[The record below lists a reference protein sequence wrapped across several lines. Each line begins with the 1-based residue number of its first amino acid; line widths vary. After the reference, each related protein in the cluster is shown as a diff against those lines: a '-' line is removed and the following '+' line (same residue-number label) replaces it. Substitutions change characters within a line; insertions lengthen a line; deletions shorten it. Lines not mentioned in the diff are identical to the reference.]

1 MSLGGRLRDRLRYGG
16 HLVWLLSLSLLLTY
30 SSVRLQDP
38 LEQVRRFT
46 RSDEFD
52 FLTWTVDA
60 ATVKAEQSSLG
71 TTAYLPQAD
80 SHDLILEYVD
90 LVDAAEQAQA
100 RLAEIYADPTLADP
114 SAVTAPVASALT
126 ETRELLAQLQPTV
139 EAILQE
145 QVAVVL
151 ADLDLGVGGA
161 VFPPVSFHFS
171 SLPDAL
177 IISPRTVVRQDANIQ
192 LEPGSPLEEQIA
204 LERSVEQALDV
215 SALVVPVG
223 GIGTYPTMIQET
235 TALDW
240 VLETIAHEWVHN
252 YLSLRPLGLNYETTP
267 ELRTM
272 NETAASLL
280 GTEIGGEVLRRFYPE
295 LAPPPAAA
303 EPEEPKGAPAES
315 AEPVE
320 PPPFD
325 FRAEMHTTRVQVDA
339 LLAEGKVEAAEA
351 YMEARRQI
359 FYNQGYRFLRR
370 LNQAYFAFYGAYA
383 DEPGGAAG
391 EDPVGGAVRELRA
404 RSDSPREFLLRMAW
418 MDTYADLTRALASTD

>member
-1 MSLGGRLRDRLRYGG
+1 MSSGEVLRGLLSWGRR
-16 HLVWLLSLSLLLTY
+16 LVWLLLFSLLLTF

-46 RSDEFD
+46 RATEFD
-52 FLTWTVDA
+52 FLTWTINA
-60 ATVKAEQSSLG
+60 AAAKVAQSSLG
-71 TTAYLPQAD
+71 TTGYLEESD
-80 SHDLILEYVD
+80 GHDLVLEYVE
-90 LVDAAEQAQA
+90 LVQDAAQAQA
-100 RLAEIYADPTLADP
+100 RLAEIYSDPTLTDP
-114 SAVTAPVASALT
+114 SAAAAPVAADLA
-126 ETRELLAQLQPTV
+126 ETRHALQRLQPVV

-151 ADLDLGVGGA
+151 ADLGMGVGGA

-171 SLPDAL
+171 TLPDAL
-177 IISPRTVVRQDANIQ
+177 IVSPRTVIRQDANIQ
-192 LEPGSPLEEQIA
+192 LEPGSSLEEQIA
-204 LERSVEQALDV
+204 LEQRVEQALDV

-223 GIGTYPTMIQET
+223 GIGTYPTMIEET

-280 GTEIGGEVLRRFYPE
+280 GTEIGGLVLRRFYPE
-295 LAPPPAAA
+295 LAPPPAPP
-303 EPEEPKGAPAES
+303 EPEQPAAAPAE
-315 AEPVE
+315 PTE

-339 LLAEGKVEAAEA
+339 LLQEGKVEEAEA

-391 EDPVGGAVRELRA
+391 EDPVGAAVRELRA
-404 RSDSPREFLLRMAW
+404 RSGSPREFLLRMAW
-418 MDTYADLTRALASTD
+418 MDTYADLTRALASPD

>member
-1 MSLGGRLRDRLRYGG
+1 MSVGKRLRWLLRRGG
-16 HLVWLLSLSLLLTY
+16 HLVWLLVFSLLLTF

-46 RSDEFD
+46 RGSEFD
-52 FLTWTVDA
+52 FLTWTIDA
-60 ATVKAEQSSLG
+60 VRVKAAQSSLG
-71 TTAYLPQAD
+71 TTGYLRESE
-80 SHDLILEYVD
+80 SHDLVLEYLR
-90 LVDAAEQAQA
+90 LVQAAEQAQA
-100 RLAEIYADPTLADP
+100 RLAEVYSDPTLTDP
-114 SAVTAPVASALT
+114 SAVAAPIAGSLA
-126 ETRELLAQLQPTV
+126 ETRDALSQLQPVV

-145 QVAVVL
+145 QVAAVL
-151 ADLDLGVGGA
+151 ADLGLGVGGA
-161 VFPPVSFHFS
+161 VLPPVSFHFS

-177 IISPRTVVRQDANIQ
+177 IISPRTVIRQDANIQ
-192 LEPGSPLEEQIA
+192 LEPGMPLEAHIA
-204 LERSVEQALDV
+204 LERRVEHELGV

-223 GIGTYPTMIQET
+223 GIGTYPTMVQET
-235 TALDW
+235 TSLDW
-240 VLETIAHEWVHN
+240 VLETVVHEWIHN

-272 NETAASLL
+272 NETAASIL
-280 GTEIGGEVLRRFYPE
+280 GTEIGGLVLRRFYPE
-295 LAPPPAAA
+295 LAPPPKPQQPEAA
-303 EPEEPKGAPAES
+303 PVGPAES
-315 AEPVE
+315 AE

-339 LLAEGKVEAAEA
+339 LLEEGKVEEAEA
-351 YMEARRQI
+351 YMEARRQV

-404 RSDSPREFLLRMAW
+404 RSGSAREFLLRMAW
-418 MDTYADLTRALASTD
+418 MDTYGDLTRALAED

>member
-1 MSLGGRLRDRLRYGG
+1 MSAGKGLQWLLGRGR
-16 HLVWLLSLSLLLTY
+16 HLVWLLIFSLLLTF

-46 RSDEFD
+46 RGSEFD
-52 FLTWTVDA
+52 FLTWTIDA
-60 ATVKAEQSSLG
+60 AAVKVAQSSLG
-71 TTAYLPQAD
+71 TTGYLQQTD
-80 SHDLILEYVD
+80 GHDLVVEYIE
-90 LVDAAEQAQA
+90 LIHAAEETQA
-100 RLAEIYADPTLADP
+100 RLAEIYADPTLTDSQA
-114 SAVTAPVASALT
+114 TAQPVATDLA
-126 ETRELLAQLQPTV
+126 ETRDALKQLQPAV

-151 ADLDLGVGGA
+151 ADLGLGAGGA

-177 IISPRTVVRQDANIQ
+177 IISPRTVIRQDANIQ
-192 LEPGSPLEEQIA
+192 LEPGSPLGEQIA
-204 LERSVEQALDV
+204 LERRVEQSLDV

-240 VLETIAHEWVHN
+240 VLETIVHEWVHN

-295 LAPPPAAA
+295 LAPPPATP
-303 EPEEPKGAPAES
+303 EPQQPATAPVES
-315 AEPVE
+315 AEPAE

-339 LLAEGKVEAAEA
+339 LLEEGKVEEAGA
-351 YMEARRQI
+351 YMEAQRQI

-418 MDTYADLTRALASTD
+418 MDTYADLTRALASPD

>member
-1 MSLGGRLRDRLRYGG
+1 MSQ
-16 HLVWLLSLSLLLTY
+16 T
-30 SSVRLQDP
+30 
-38 LEQVRRFT
+38 
-46 RSDEFD
+46 
-52 FLTWTVDA
+52 
-60 ATVKAEQSSLG
+60 
-71 TTAYLPQAD
+71 D
-80 SHDLILEYVD
+80 SHDLVLEYAD

-100 RLAEIYADPTLADP
+100 LLAEIYADPTLADP
-114 SAVTAPVASALT
+114 SAAAAPVAGALAG
-126 ETRELLAQLQPTV
+126 TRQALARIQPAV

-151 ADLDLGVGGA
+151 ADLGLGAGGA

-177 IISPRTVVRQDANIQ
+177 IISPRTVIRQDANIQ
-192 LEPGSPLEEQIA
+192 LEPGSTLEEQIA
-204 LERSVEQALDV
+204 LERDVEQALGV

-303 EPEEPKGAPAES
+303 EPEAQETAPAES

-339 LLAEGKVEAAEA
+339 LLGEGKVEEAEA
-351 YMEARRQI
+351 YMEARRQV

-404 RSDSPREFLLRMAW
+404 RSNSPREFLLRMAW
-418 MDTYADLTRALASTD
+418 MDTYADLTRALASGE

>member
-1 MSLGGRLRDRLRYGG
+1 M
-16 HLVWLLSLSLLLTY
+16 WLLVFSLLLTF

-46 RSDEFD
+46 RGSEFD
-52 FLTWTVDA
+52 FLTWTIDA
-60 ATVKAEQSSLG
+60 ATVKAAQSSLG
-71 TTAYLPQAD
+71 TTGYLRESE
-80 SHDLILEYVD
+80 SHDLVLEYLR
-90 LVDAAEQAQA
+90 LVQAAEQAQA
-100 RLAEIYADPTLADP
+100 RLAEVYSDPTLTDP
-114 SAVTAPVASALT
+114 SAVAAPIAGSLA
-126 ETRELLAQLQPTV
+126 ETRDALSQLQPVV

-145 QVAVVL
+145 QVAAVL
-151 ADLDLGVGGA
+151 ADLGLGVGGA
-161 VFPPVSFHFS
+161 VLPPVSFHFS

-177 IISPRTVVRQDANIQ
+177 IISPRTVIRQDANIQ
-192 LEPGSPLEEQIA
+192 LVPGMSLEAHIA
-204 LERSVEQALDV
+204 LERRVEHELGV

-223 GIGTYPTMIQET
+223 GIGTYPTMVQET
-235 TALDW
+235 TSLDW
-240 VLETIAHEWVHN
+240 VLETVVHEWIHN

-272 NETAASLL
+272 NETAASIL
-280 GTEIGGEVLRRFYPE
+280 GTEIGGLVLRRFYPE
-295 LAPPPAAA
+295 LAPPPTPQQPEAAPVEPA
-303 EPEEPKGAPAES
+303 EPA
-315 AEPVE
+315 E

-339 LLAEGKVEAAEA
+339 LLEEGKVEEAEA
-351 YMEARRQI
+351 YMEARRQV

-404 RSDSPREFLLRMAW
+404 RSASAREFLLRMAW
-418 MDTYADLTRALASTD
+418 MDTYADLTRALGESQPFTP

>member
-1 MSLGGRLRDRLRYGG
+1 
-16 HLVWLLSLSLLLTY
+16 VWLLGLSLLLAY

-46 RSDEFD
+46 RSREFD

-60 ATVKAEQSSLG
+60 ATLKVEQSSLG
-71 TTAYLPQAD
+71 TTAYLPQTD
-80 SHDLILEYVD
+80 SHDLVLEYAD
-90 LVDAAEQAQA
+90 LVHAAEQAQA
-100 RLAEIYADPTLADP
+100 LLAEIYADATLADP
-114 SAVTAPVASALT
+114 SAAAAPVAGALAG
-126 ETRELLAQLQPTV
+126 TREALARIQPAV

-151 ADLDLGVGGA
+151 ADLGLGAGGA

-177 IISPRTVVRQDANIQ
+177 IISPRTVIRQDANIQ
-192 LEPGSPLEEQIA
+192 LEPGSTLEEQIT
-204 LERSVEQALDV
+204 LERDVEQALDV

-240 VLETIAHEWVHN
+240 VLETVAHEWVHN

-295 LAPPPAAA
+295 LVPPPATA
-303 EPEEPKGAPAES
+303 EPEARETAPVES
-315 AEPVE
+315 AEPAE

-339 LLAEGKVEAAEA
+339 LLEEGKVEEAEA
-351 YMEARRQI
+351 YMEARRQV

-418 MDTYADLTRALASTD
+418 MDTYADLTRALASAE

>member
-1 MSLGGRLRDRLRYGG
+1 MSSGERLRGLVSWGR
-16 HLVWLLSLSLLLTY
+16 HLAWLVLFSLLLT
-30 SSVRLQDP
+30 SSSIRLQDP

-46 RSDEFD
+46 RATEFD
-52 FLTWTVDA
+52 FLTWTIDA
-60 ATVKAEQSSLG
+60 AAAKVAQSSLG
-71 TTAYLPQAD
+71 TTGYLQESD
-80 SHDLILEYVD
+80 GHGLVLEYVL
-90 LVDAAEQAQA
+90 LVQDAEQAQA
-100 RLAEIYADPTLADP
+100 SLAEIYSDSTLTDP
-114 SAVTAPVASALT
+114 SAAAEPVAADLAGTRQALQ
-126 ETRELLAQLQPTV
+126 RLQPTV

-145 QVAVVL
+145 QVALVL
-151 ADLDLGVGGA
+151 ADLGMGAGGT

-171 SLPDAL
+171 TLPDAL
-177 IISPRTVVRQDANIQ
+177 IVSPRTVIRQDANIQ

-204 LERSVEQALDV
+204 LERRVEQALDV
-215 SALVVPVG
+215 SALVVQVG

-240 VLETIAHEWVHN
+240 VLETIVHEWVHN

-280 GTEIGGEVLRRFYPE
+280 GREIGGLVLRRYYPE
-295 LAPPPAAA
+295 LAPPPAAP
-303 EPEEPKGAPAES
+303 EPERPATAPAEP
-315 AEPVE
+315 AG

-339 LLAEGKVEAAEA
+339 LLQEGKVEEAEA
-351 YMEARRQI
+351 YMEARRQM

-391 EDPVGGAVRELRA
+391 EDPVGAAVRELRA

-418 MDTYADLTRALASTD
+418 MDTYADLTRALASSD

>member
-1 MSLGGRLRDRLRYGG
+1 MSLGGRLRGLLRHGG

-46 RSDEFD
+46 RGGEFD

-60 ATVKAEQSSLG
+60 AAVKAEQSSLG
-71 TTAYLPQAD
+71 TTAYLPQTD
-80 SHDLILEYVD
+80 SHDLVLEYVD

-100 RLAEIYADPTLADP
+100 LLAEIYADPTLADP
-114 SAVTAPVASALT
+114 SAAAAPVASALAQ
-126 ETRELLAQLQPTV
+126 TREALAQLQPAV
-139 EAILQE
+139 ETILQE

-151 ADLDLGVGGA
+151 ADLGLGAGGA

-177 IISPRTVVRQDANIQ
+177 IISPRTVIRQDANIQ
-192 LEPGSPLEEQIA
+192 LEPGSLLEEQIA

-280 GTEIGGEVLRRFYPE
+280 GTEIGGLVLRRSYPE
-295 LAPPPAAA
+295 LAPPPAAP
-303 EPEEPKGAPAES
+303 EPEQPAAAPAQP
-315 AEPVE
+315 AE

-339 LLAEGKVEAAEA
+339 LLQEGKVEEAEA
-351 YMEARRQI
+351 YTEARRQI

-404 RSDSPREFLLRMAW
+404 RSASPREFLLRMAW
-418 MDTYADLTRALASTD
+418 MDTYEDLTRALASPD